1 MVVRGC
7 DRNSAKALIDIWSM
21 EAAVKTRM
29 RRGCRRG
36 QTALEYILVFLALS
50 VAVFAAVHFLKAPSR
65 IAAHTTDVICS
76 ERL

>member
-1 MVVRGC
+1 MI
-7 DRNSAKALIDIWSM
+7 NLPM
-21 EAAVKTRM
+21 EAAGKAMM
-29 RRGCRRG
+29 RYGSRRG

-65 IAAHTTDVICS
+65 VAVHTTDVICS